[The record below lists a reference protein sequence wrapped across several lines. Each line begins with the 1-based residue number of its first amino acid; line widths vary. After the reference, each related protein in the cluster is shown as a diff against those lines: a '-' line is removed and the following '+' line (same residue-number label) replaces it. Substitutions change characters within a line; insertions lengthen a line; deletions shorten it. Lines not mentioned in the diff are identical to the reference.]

1 MERRKVEEGNYY
13 VSGTGLSVFWAGIQG
28 SRESTSG
35 DTLVGG
41 VRVVLEICRVDIF
54 QEEM

>member
-1 MERRKVEEGNYY
+1 ML
-13 VSGTGLSVFWAGIQG
+13 SGTGLSIFWAGIQG